1 MIDYETFSKIK
12 ALHRQGLTVAQMANE
27 LSLDARTVADWLQQP
42 HFRPRKTVP
51 RASKLDP
58 FKASVIRMLEAHPY
72 SVTQVFQRLK
82 EEGYAGGHTTLKRY
96 IRTVRP
102 KRAPAFLT
110 LDFAPGECAQV
121 DWGEFGV
128 VRVGSTRRKL
138 SFFVMVL
145 CHSRMMFLRF
155 SVSQTMEHFLACH
168 QDAFAFFGGVP
179 QRVMVDN
186 LKSAVLKRLV
196 GQDPVLNPRYLDLA
210 NHYGFT
216 IVPCAVGKGNEK
228 GRVESGVGYIKKN
241 FLNGLEIT
249 EFDAINPAARI
260 WLDSIANVRIHGET
274 KQRPVDLFQSDKACL
289 GPLPSLPNEIGTIMP
304 VRASSQF
311 RVSFESNRYSV
322 PAEFSSSTLTL
333 KASPDHICIY
343 HQNRLV
349 ARHVRSFDRHRDFE
363 NPDHPRELLTYRRK
377 AREQKI
383 MMRFLAISP
392 KAQDYY
398 QELATRRFNPNHHI
412 QKIVALSEIYGN
424 ENVAKAIEDALYFQA
439 FSSEYIN
446 NILEQR
452 ARQLPEPSALHL
464 TRRQDLLE
472 LNMPEPDLTIYDN
485 K

>member
-1 MIDYETFSKIK
+1 MPSARETKK
-12 ALHRQGLTVAQMANE
+12 AGLKA
-27 LSLDARTVADWLQQP
+27 
-42 HFRPRKTVP
+42 
-51 RASKLDP
+51 AS
-58 FKASVIRMLEAHPY
+58 AIS
-72 SVTQVFQRLK
+72 
-82 EEGYAGGHTTLKRY
+82 
-96 IRTVRP
+96 
-102 KRAPAFLT
+102 
-110 LDFAPGECAQV
+110 
-121 DWGEFGV
+121 
-128 VRVGSTRRKL
+128 
-138 SFFVMVL
+138 
-145 CHSRMMFLRF
+145 
-155 SVSQTMEHFLACH
+155 
-168 QDAFAFFGGVP
+168 
-179 QRVMVDN
+179 
-186 LKSAVLKRLV
+186 
-196 GQDPVLNPRYLDLA
+196 
-210 NHYGFT
+210 
-216 IVPCAVGKGNEK
+216 
-228 GRVESGVGYIKKN
+228 KKN

-274 KQRPVDLFQSDKACL
+274 KQRPVDLFQSDKASL

-333 KASPDHICIY
+333 KVSPDHICIY
-343 HQNRLV
+343 HQDRLV

-363 NPDHPRELLTYRRK
+363 NPDHPRELLAYRRK

-392 KAQDYY
+392 KTQDYY

-472 LNMPEPDLTIYDN
+472 IEVPEPNLKIYDES
-485 K
+485 